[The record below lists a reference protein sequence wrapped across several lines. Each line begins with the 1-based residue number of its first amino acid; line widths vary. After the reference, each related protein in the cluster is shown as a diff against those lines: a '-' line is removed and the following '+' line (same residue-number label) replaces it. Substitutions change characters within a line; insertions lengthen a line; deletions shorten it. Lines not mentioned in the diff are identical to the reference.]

1 MRLSKN
7 FTLEELSK
15 SNTAE
20 RLGIKNTPKGKSL
33 ENIKILV
40 EKLLQPLRDELGS
53 SIYISSG
60 FRSKILNLAV
70 GGAENSFHCKGMAA
84 DIDQDGRNR
93 KLTNRMIFDY
103 IKDNMEF
110 TELIWEFGD
119 NENPSWVH
127 VAYDKNNLSK
137 EVLYS
142 YKTKDGRTKYKNRKT
157 NS

>member
-1 MRLSKN
+1 MKN
-7 FTLEELSK
+7 SVSPILLKDWEL
-15 SNTAE
+15 
-20 RLGIKNTPKGKSL
+20 KNTPKGKSL
-33 ENIKILV
+33 ENIKTLV
-40 EKLLQPLRDELGS
+40 EELLQPLRDELGS

-127 VAYDKNNLSK
+127 VVYDENDLNK
-137 EVLYS
+137 EILYS
-142 YKTKDGRTKYKNRKT
+142 YKNKRWKNKIQ
-157 NS
+157 NQKNKFLKF